1 MAYNYNT
8 AGTSD
13 DADWEGDGGMGN
25 DGYGI
30 YSDLGP
36 TPTDG
41 GEGIDPSLIM
51 QTSPTNVYPPV
62 VPGYSYSEQ
71 NGGHISETPAAYDIS
86 TPASYSAMST
96 LPTPS
101 MVPDAQAAIDGG
113 RYRFPEL
120 DPPSVENYPQERNG
134 DYLCN
139 RYTPKGE
146 QCGKP
151 FREKHKLKK
160 HLRGHDKPVYCP
172 YYGEGPGDCIKG
184 RGAEQ
189 KDVRRHVIAAH
200 PDWAKQNGIKDG
212 DEVFVCTCTKE
223 FTRED
228 NLRKHQRK
236 HGHN

>member
-1 MAYNYNT
+1 MAYNYNE
-8 AGTSD
+8 AETSD

-25 DGYGI
+25 ERYGI
-30 YSDLGP
+30 YSDIGP

-41 GEGIDPSLIM
+41 GESIDPSLIM
-51 QTSPTNVYPPV
+51 QTSPSSMYPPV
-62 VPGYSYSEQ
+62 VTNYDNYDNYDEQ
-71 NGGHISETPAAYDIS
+71 N
-86 TPASYSAMST
+86 AMGS
-96 LPTPS
+96 
-101 MVPDAQAAIDGG
+101 DAQAPTNGG
-113 RYRFPEL
+113 RYKFPEL
-120 DPPSVENYPQERNG
+120 DPPSVENYPKERNG

-146 QCGKP
+146 LCGKAI
-151 FREKHKLKK
+151 REKHRLKK

-172 YYGEGPGDCIKG
+172 YYGEGPGNCIKG

-200 PDWAKQNGIKDG
+200 PDWAKQYGIKEE
-212 DEVFVCTCTKE
+212 DEVFACSCEKE

-228 NLRKHQRK
+228 NLKRHQKK